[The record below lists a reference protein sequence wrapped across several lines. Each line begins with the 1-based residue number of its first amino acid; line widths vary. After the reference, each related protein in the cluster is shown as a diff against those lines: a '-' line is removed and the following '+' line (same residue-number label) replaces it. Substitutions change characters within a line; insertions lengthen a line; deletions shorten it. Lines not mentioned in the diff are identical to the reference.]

1 MEYEEQTKTKTKT
14 NIKLLS
20 KLTSL
25 SLSEAI
31 RPTTFE
37 QYVGQDHLINPIDG
51 AIRNFIK
58 LGYLPSMIFTGPS
71 GIGKTTL
78 ASVISYECGLPFL
91 ELSATTMTTMDLKT
105 TIMQKNQK
113 NQKNQNVGEQ
123 KIVLFIDELHRLTKI
138 QQDWLLPYLEN
149 GEIVLI
155 GATTI
160 QPNTRIRQAILSR
173 CQVFKLEKLTRK
185 EIKKVLCQAI
195 TFQNLKRKHLYQL
208 GAIVYDD
215 DDDEEQGDGV
225 DDGVNECFDLILD
238 RAQGDCRIAINLIE
252 LISDNFLNNVNDIK
266 LLKNQLQKIFH
277 SLNYNNNNN
286 NLGDHIIV
294 DDNDIMRNFI
304 KVLAHGC
311 FKSKKIYNNNKNN
324 KNKNNKNKNS
334 LEFIYDDFKTQN
346 FENHYLQQM
355 QVSDDSDVET
365 GDIYSEDEDKQENLL
380 KMDQLE
386 KGDKTD
392 DDDDDAYRLI
402 SALFYL
408 NLLLQKGQS
417 PNMIFR
423 QLILFTIKY
432 IECDNFTLKKLLS
445 FKKAIGNKNNDTER
459 VLSNCVEWLMYQKRT
474 VDGVYLSDYIS
485 YIKTY
490 CNKQME
496 LDAEQ
501 SSGVVGSGSGSGS
514 GNGNNID
521 GVEISYESDDIE
533 LAETFPEF
541 PDSPN
546 SLIDGFEVEY
556 I

>member
-1 MEYEEQTKTKTKT
+1 M
-14 NIKLLS
+14 
-20 KLTSL
+20 
-25 SLSEAI
+25 
-31 RPTTFE
+31 
-37 QYVGQDHLINPIDG
+37 
-51 AIRNFIK
+51 
-58 LGYLPSMIFTGPS
+58 
-71 GIGKTTL
+71 
-78 ASVISYECGLPFL
+78 
-91 ELSATTMTTMDLKT
+91 
-105 TIMQKNQK
+105 
-113 NQKNQNVGEQ
+113 
-123 KIVLFIDELHRLTKI
+123 
-138 QQDWLLPYLEN
+138 EN

-155 GATTI
+155 GATTV

-215 DDDEEQGDGV
+215 DDEEQGDGV
-225 DDGVNECFDLILD
+225 DECFDLILD

-252 LISDNFLNNVNDIK
+252 LISDNFLDNVNDIK

-311 FKSKKIYNNNKNN
+311 FKSKKIYNNNKN
-324 KNKNNKNKNS
+324 KNNKNKNS
-334 LEFIYDDFKTQN
+334 LEFIYDDFKTQI

-392 DDDDDAYRLI
+392 DDDDEAYRLI

-445 FKKAIGNKNNDTER
+445 FKII
-459 VLSNCVEWLMYQKRT
+459 Y
-474 VDGVYLSDYIS
+474 
-485 YIKTY
+485 
-490 CNKQME
+490 
-496 LDAEQ
+496 
-501 SSGVVGSGSGSGS
+501 
-514 GNGNNID
+514 
-521 GVEISYESDDIE
+521 
-533 LAETFPEF
+533 
-541 PDSPN
+541 
-546 SLIDGFEVEY
+546 
-556 I
+556 

>member
-215 DDDEEQGDGV
+215 DDEEQGDGL

-252 LISDNFLNNVNDIK
+252 LISDNFLDNVNDIK

-311 FKSKKIYNNNKNN
+311 FKSKKIYNNN

-386 KGDKTD
+386 KGDKTDDDD

-474 VDGVYLSDYIS
+474 VDGIYLSDYIS

-501 SSGVVGSGSGSGS
+501 SSGVVGSGSGSG
-514 GNGNNID
+514 NGNNID

-541 PDSPN
+541 PDPPN

>member
-1 MEYEEQTKTKTKT
+1 
-14 NIKLLS
+14 
-20 KLTSL
+20 
-25 SLSEAI
+25 
-31 RPTTFE
+31 
-37 QYVGQDHLINPIDG
+37 
-51 AIRNFIK
+51 
-58 LGYLPSMIFTGPS
+58 
-71 GIGKTTL
+71 
-78 ASVISYECGLPFL
+78 
-91 ELSATTMTTMDLKT
+91 
-105 TIMQKNQK
+105 
-113 NQKNQNVGEQ
+113 
-123 KIVLFIDELHRLTKI
+123 
-138 QQDWLLPYLEN
+138 
-149 GEIVLI
+149 
-155 GATTI
+155 
-160 QPNTRIRQAILSR
+160 
-173 CQVFKLEKLTRK
+173 
-185 EIKKVLCQAI
+185 
-195 TFQNLKRKHLYQL
+195 
-208 GAIVYDD
+208 
-215 DDDEEQGDGV
+215 
-225 DDGVNECFDLILD
+225 
-238 RAQGDCRIAINLIE
+238 
-252 LISDNFLNNVNDIK
+252 
-266 LLKNQLQKIFH
+266 
-277 SLNYNNNNN
+277 
-286 NLGDHIIV
+286 
-294 DDNDIMRNFI
+294 
-304 KVLAHGC
+304 
-311 FKSKKIYNNNKNN
+311 
-324 KNKNNKNKNS
+324 
-334 LEFIYDDFKTQN
+334 
-346 FENHYLQQM
+346 M

-386 KGDKTD
+386 KGDKTDDD

-474 VDGVYLSDYIS
+474 VDGIYLSDYIS

-501 SSGVVGSGSGSGS
+501 SSGVVGSGSG
-514 GNGNNID
+514 NNID

-541 PDSPN
+541 PDPPN